1 MDRHFAAFEAGTMK
15 PSTCQERLDNLQAR
29 LDALI
34 AEEQALLAQDEAEVP
49 PTPELVSEWAQTLDV
64 ALYSGTAQQRKAL
77 IRKLVKELRVMSR
90 DEIIPT
96 YRVPALVRAPG
107 DQVELPGIEPGSPD
121 PVIGLLRA

>member
-1 MDRHFAAFEAGTMK
+1 M
-15 PSTCQERLDNLQAR
+15 
-29 LDALI
+29 
-34 AEEQALLAQDEAEVP
+34 VP
-49 PTPELVSEWAQTLDV
+49 PTPELVAEWAQTLDF

-107 DQVELPGIEPGSPD
+107 SQVDLRGVEPLTSPVRAVRKASTVVYGDVRQCTSTHATAPFPITSAFIEFRVFPCVMLGVS
-121 PVIGLLRA
+121 

>member
-1 MDRHFAAFEAGTMK
+1 MTQKE
-15 PSTCQERLDNLQAR
+15 
-29 LDALI
+29 
-34 AEEQALLAQDEAEVP
+34 AEEP
-49 PTPELVSEWAQTLDV
+49 PSPDLVASWARTLDV

-96 YRVPALVRAPG
+96 YRVPARVRARG
-107 DQVELPGIEPGSPD
+107 NQVELPGIEPGSPD